1 MIAMEWLNYH
11 HLLYFWTVAR
21 LGSVTAAAGELRL
34 AQSTVSAQIHQLEAV
49 LGERLLRREGRRLV
63 LTDAGRRAFDYAA
76 EIFALG
82 RELVD
87 TVKGTSGGRPARLV
101 VGIADQMPKRIVY
114 RLLEPALRLLP
125 SIHLV
130 CTEGKPDDL
139 FAQLALHRVDVVLTD
154 SPIAP
159 SVAVRGFN
167 HLLGECGITF
177 FAPRRL
183 SERPRRRFPRCLD
196 DAPVLLPAERTTLRR
211 GLDQWLRARDLRPR
225 VVAEFEDSALLKAFG
240 QAGAGYFPG
249 PTAIEREIALQ
260 YDARIAGRVPEV
272 RERFYA
278 VSIERRLKHPA
289 IVAISEAARTDLLA

>member
-1 MIAMEWLNYH
+1 MEWLNYH

-21 LGSVTAAAGELRL
+21 TGSVMAAADDLRL
-34 AQSTVSAQIHQLEAV
+34 APSTVSAQIHQLEAM

-63 LTDAGRRAFDYAA
+63 LTDAGRRTFDYAA

-82 RELVD
+82 RELVEE
-87 TVKGTSGGRPARLV
+87 VKGTSGGRPARLV
-101 VGIADQMPKRIVY
+101 IGVADQLPKLIAY
-114 RLLEPALRLLP
+114 RVLEPALRLSP
-125 SIHLV
+125 PVRLV

-154 SPIAP
+154 APIPP

-183 SERPRRRFPRCLD
+183 PSPSRRRFPRCLD
-196 DAPVLLPAERTTLRR
+196 GAPVLLPAERTTLRH
-211 GLDQWLRARDLRPR
+211 GLDQWLRAQGVLPR

-240 QAGAGYFPG
+240 QAGVGYFPG
-249 PTAIEREIALQ
+249 PTAIEREIAAQ
-260 YDARIAGRVPEV
+260 YGARVVGRVSEV

-289 IVAISEAARTDLLA
+289 VVAISEAARADLLA